1 MEYLCTECGKT
12 YPSSEVIWQC
22 TCGGLLDIIHEFR
35 FEPDMVRNRYYSMWR
50 YREALP
56 VIKNTAIISF
66 GEGYTPLVPV
76 DFGVNTVFIKQ
87 DHLFPTGSYKDRGAS
102 VLVSKAFEL
111 GINHVVEDS
120 SGNAGSAIAAYCAN
134 ASIQCDI
141 YVPEATSPNKLKQIR
156 SYGAHLHPV
165 KGDRSAAAGA
175 VLEAAE
181 NTFYASHS
189 YNPLF
194 FHGTK
199 TFAYEVCEQLGWKA
213 PDTVI
218 LPIGNGTL
226 FLGAFIGFR
235 ELKEQ
240 GIINTLPVMIGVQS
254 AACAPVYRDYITLH
268 MGNLLKTG
276 VNYKIDDSESCLPTI
291 AEGIAISNPVRKKQI
306 LTAVAATGGSVIT
319 VDDEEI
325 VQSLKRIHQKGYYI
339 EPTSGAVTAGI
350 EKYCMTAK
358 ENECIV
364 SAFTGHGLKHG

>member
-35 FEPDMVRNRYYSMWR
+35 FDPDMVKGREPSMWR

-56 VIKNTAIISF
+56 VKKDTVVVSF
-66 GEGYTPLVPV
+66 HEGYTPLIPV
-76 DFGVNTVFIKQ
+76 DFGSRRVLIKQ

-102 VLVSKAFEL
+102 VLVSKAFER
-111 GINHVVEDS
+111 GIKHVVEDS
-120 SGNAGSAIAAYCAN
+120 SGNAGSAIAAYCAH

-141 YVPEATSPNKLKQIR
+141 YVPQATSPSKLKQIR
-156 SYGAHLHPV
+156 SYGADLHTI
-165 KGDRSAAAGA
+165 KGDRAATARA
-175 VLEAAE
+175 VLSAAE

-199 TFAYEVCEQLGWKA
+199 TFAYEVCEQMGWNA

-226 FLGAFIGFR
+226 FLGAFIGFK
-235 ELKEQ
+235 ELKDQ
-240 GIINTLPVMIGVQS
+240 GIIPALPVMVGVQS
-254 AACAPVYRDYITLH
+254 ASCAPVYRNYIASH
-268 MGNLLKTG
+268 MGKLLKTG
-276 VNYKIDDSESCLPTI
+276 VDYRIDDAESCLPTI

-306 LTAVAATGGSVIT
+306 LNAVTVTGGSVIT
-319 VDDEEI
+319 VDDSEI
-325 VQSLKRIHQKGYYI
+325 EHSLKKMYSSGYYI
-339 EPTSGAVTAGI
+339 EPTAGAVTAGV

-358 ENECIV
+358 ENERIV
-364 SAFTGHGLKHG
+364 SVFTGHGLKHG